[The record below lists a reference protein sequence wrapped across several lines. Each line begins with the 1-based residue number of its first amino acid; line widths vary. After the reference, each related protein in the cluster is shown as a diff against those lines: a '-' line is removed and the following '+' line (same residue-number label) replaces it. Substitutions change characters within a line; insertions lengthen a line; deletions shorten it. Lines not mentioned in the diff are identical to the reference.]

1 MQLPQPGPPWDRVRT
16 THGGRQGLG
25 MRLVVRLLG
34 AEVFAIETE
43 SPSPDSDRGDSTS
56 YPIGFTRSEGDQRW
70 ERGTEL
76 E

>member
-1 MQLPQPGPPWDRVRT
+1 
-16 THGGRQGLG
+16 